1 VREAL
6 ILVVVLLM
14 LPGLAWGCR
23 DRDERNAFAR
33 ENPCPETGKGYGR
46 CPGWVVDH
54 VIPLCAGGP
63 DKRDNMQWQ
72 TVEDAKAKDRVERQL
87 CRP

>member
-1 VREAL
+1 MLFFAL
-6 ILVVVLLM
+6 
-14 LPGLAWGCR
+14 PASACR

-33 ENPCPETGKGYGR
+33 ENPCPSTSKPYGS

-63 DKRDNMQWQ
+63 DKRANMQWQ
-72 TVEDAKAKDRVERQL
+72 TVEDAKVKDRTERKA
-87 CRP
+87 CR